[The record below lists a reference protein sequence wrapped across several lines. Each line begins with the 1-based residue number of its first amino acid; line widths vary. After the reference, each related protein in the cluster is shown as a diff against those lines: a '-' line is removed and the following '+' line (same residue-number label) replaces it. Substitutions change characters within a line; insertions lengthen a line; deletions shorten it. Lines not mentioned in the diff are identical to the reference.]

1 MANEWGARTD
11 SLEVEEHSAGDEECD
26 EAEGVAAHVDDLG
39 VVGVGGGGSGGSPR
53 GPGLSLGLDERGA
66 VVVVGLLGPAAV
78 RVAEAGRVACKSTMS
93 TSVHEAIM

>member
-39 VVGVGGGGSGGSPR
+39 VVGVGGGCG
-53 GPGLSLGLDERGA
+53 GPGAPGLDLGLDERGA